1 MLAIYKREMRSY
13 FTTWTGYIF
22 LAVSICLS
30 AFLFSTSTFLS
41 STSDFSGYF
50 SIMVYGMVIFL
61 PILTMKS
68 FSEEKKLKTEQLLM
82 TAPISSWQMVLGK
95 YLSALTMLGI
105 YIISSLLFF
114 VPLFEYAVTDT
125 INGYGPNVALMFG
138 NLLALFLVGAC
149 FIAVGIFI
157 SSLTENQFASI
168 VVTIVT
174 LLGFLLISSFNSL
187 IENETV
193 RVILDWFSIY
203 ARYANFSYGV
213 FDVSALLYY
222 ISLAGVFVFL
232 TTRVFEARK
241 YN

>member
-1 MLAIYKREMRSY
+1 MLAIYKREMRGY

-22 LAVSICLS
+22 LAVAICLS
-30 AFLFSTSTFLS
+30 AFIFSISTLLNSTSEL
-41 STSDFSGYF
+41 SGYF
-50 SIMVYGMVIFL
+50 SIIVYGMVVFL

-105 YIISSLLFF
+105 YLISTLIFF
-114 VPLFEYAVTDT
+114 IPLFDYAVVDVV
-125 INGYGPNVALMFG
+125 NGYGPNVALMIG
-138 NLLALFLVGAC
+138 NMLAMMLIGAC

-168 VVTIVT
+168 VLTIVV
-174 LLGFLLISSFNSL
+174 LLAFLLIGSFNSL
-187 IENETV
+187 IENESV
-193 RVILDWFSIY
+193 RVVLDWFSLY
-203 ARYANFSYGV
+203 SRYQSFTYGM
-213 FDVSALLYY
+213 FDISALLYY
-222 ISLAGVFVFL
+222 ISVAGIFVFL
-232 TTRVFEARK
+232 TTRVFEARR